1 MGKALGKIK
10 ILKTG
15 LLTTVQDQGRVGL
28 LHMALSRAGAMD
40 PEQMRLANRL
50 VGNDADAAGLEFTGL
65 GPTIFFAQTSC
76 IALTGGLMDA
86 VISIGDDPKGHR
98 LPTHRPVMIPA
109 HSTVRFG
116 ACNAGFRA
124 WLAIAGGLEFTPILG
139 SRSQHLAA
147 EIGPPRIA
155 AGAELSL
162 GPGAAHAIARVT
174 RALDA
179 DPQATEVTLGSG
191 RSTISLRS
199 TRWSVPTSLPLSW
212 PVLEL
217 SALPGRHFELLS
229 AADRQLLLG
238 QTWKV
243 SARSNRQGLGLEGE
257 AIGTQ
262 QFSNLQSEPV
272 REGTV
277 QLPPA
282 GRPFVLL
289 AEHQSTGG
297 YPRVLEVIGGMSA
310 ELAQAGPS
318 ARIVFKLV
326 DLAAADRLRD
336 VRKREH
342 EATMD
347 SIRSKLP

>member
-10 ILKTG
+10 ILKPG
-15 LLTTVQDQGRVGL
+15 LLTTVQDQGRSGL

-40 PEQMRLANRL
+40 PAQMRLANQL

-65 GPTIFFAQTSC
+65 GPTLFFEQPAC

-86 VISIGDDPKGHR
+86 AISIGDDQKGHR

-109 HSTVRFG
+109 RSTVRFG
-116 ACNAGFRA
+116 ACTAGFRT
-124 WLAIAGGLEFTPILG
+124 WLAIAGGLDFSPILG

-147 EIGPPRIA
+147 EVGPPRIA
-155 AGAELSL
+155 ANAELPL
-162 GPGAAHAIARVT
+162 GAGAAKALASVV

-179 DPQATEVTLGSG
+179 DPQATEVILGSG
-191 RSTISLRS
+191 RSTASLRS
-199 TRWSVPTSLPLSW
+199 TRWAVPASLPFSW
-212 PVLEL
+212 PLIEL
-217 SALPGRHFELLS
+217 WALPGRHFELLS

-243 SARSNRQGLGLEGE
+243 SARSNRQGLGLEGQP
-257 AIGTQ
+257 IGTQ
-262 QFSNLQSEPV
+262 QFPHLQSEPV

-297 YPRVLEVIGGMSA
+297 YPRVLEVMGSMSA
-310 ELAQAGPS
+310 ELAQAGPN

-326 DLAAADRLRD
+326 NLADADRLRD
-336 VRKREH
+336 VREH
-342 EATMD
+342 EHKATMD